1 MSGKV
6 ERLLSLVQMLLDARQ
21 PVSLSKIRKG
31 FPEYRDATDDTFHKM
46 FERDKAAL
54 RDLGFQVDAVSD
66 TWGDLAGYS
75 IAREASLVA
84 DPGFTPDEA
93 AALGL
98 AIAGARGEA
107 AMGAMKLGVASG
119 IASPSGWSVTSP
131 EPDARFA
138 TLTDAIT
145 RRKRVRFSYR
155 ASGADVSSEREI
167 EPYLL
172 RARSGWY
179 LTGFDL
185 EREENRTFRLSRMEG
200 PVIVGGGDRPD
211 FVAPETPPDAP
222 HAPWA
227 GDPSIMAIVAAS
239 TNAAWFVQRRTGA
252 DLIGEDAGGRTL
264 LRVPFSD
271 LVSASAWLAGFGA
284 EIVVLEPEVLRS
296 AVIAHLRGVIDGS

>member
-1 MSGKV
+1 MAGKV
-6 ERLLSLVQMLLDARQ
+6 ERLLSLVQMLLDARK
-21 PVSLSKIRKG
+21 PVPLQAIRKG
-31 FPEYRDATDDTFHKM
+31 FPEYRSASDETFHKM

-119 IASPSGWSVTSP
+119 IASPTGWSVASP
-131 EPDARFA
+131 EPDPRFA
-138 TLTDAIT
+138 TLTDAIR

-155 ASGADVSSEREI
+155 TPGADAATDREI

-172 RARSGWY
+172 RARGGWY
-179 LTGFDL
+179 LAGYDL
-185 EREENRTFRLSRMEG
+185 EREENRTFRLSRIDG
-200 PVIVGGGDRPD
+200 PVVVAEGDGPD
-211 FVAPETPPDAP
+211 FVAPDTAPEAP

-227 GDPSIMAIVAAS
+227 GEPSILAIVAAS
-239 TNAAWFVQRRTGA
+239 TDAAWWVQRRAGA
-252 DLIGEDAGGRTL
+252 DVVGEDGRGRAL

-271 LVSASAWLAGFGA
+271 LASSAAWLAGFGA
-284 EIVVLEPEVLRS
+284 EVVVLEPEPLRA
-296 AVIAHLRGVIDGS
+296 AVVAHLRGVLHGG